1 MNKQANSRQC
11 FVCGVENPFGL
22 HLKFYEEEPGRVSAV
37 ITVPEHF
44 QGYPGVVHGGIIAAM
59 LDEVSGRTMLR
70 GDPPRW
76 MVTAKLDIRYRKPVP
91 TETKIYLEGRAKE
104 DNGKVAVVTGTI
116 FSADRTILAE
126 SEAVMVNLPGK
137 LAEQAAFGPEDWK
150 VYPDQEVSK

>member
-1 MNKQANSRQC
+1 MNKQANSRHC

-22 HLKFYEEEPGRVSAV
+22 HLNFYEEEPGRVSAE
-37 ITVPEHF
+37 IIVPEHF

-126 SEAVMVNLPGK
+126 AEAVMVNLPGK
-137 LAEQAAFGPEDWK
+137 LAEQVAFGPEDWK

>member
-1 MNKQANSRQC
+1 MNKQANSRHC

-22 HLKFYEEEPGRVSAV
+22 HLKFYEEEPGRVSAE

-70 GDPPRW
+70 GVPPRW

-91 TETKIYLEGRAKE
+91 TETTIYLEGRAKE

-137 LAEQAAFGPEDWK
+137 LAEQVAFGPEDWK

>member
-1 MNKQANSRQC
+1 MSKQANSRHC

-22 HLKFYEEEPGRVSAV
+22 HLKFYEEEPGRVTAE
-37 ITVPEHF
+37 ITVPAHF

-91 TETKIYLEGRAKE
+91 TDKQIYLEGLAKE
-104 DNGKVAVVTGTI
+104 DNGKVAIVTGTI
-116 FSADRTILAE
+116 LDASRTVLAE
-126 SEAVMVNLPGK
+126 SEAVMVNIPEK
-137 LAEQAAFGPEDWK
+137 LIGLASFGPEDWK
-150 VYPDQEVSK
+150 VYPDQEGLT